1 VYNTERDVWP
11 ESARKVSLEMV
22 KLWTTFAYGNEPW
35 LSYAGPKKFMRLGP
49 AGECS
54 LRTFEDDET
63 RDYGYLSWTRDH
75 FDETMRLLMSF
86 A

>member
-1 VYNTERDVWP
+1 VM
-11 ESARKVSLEMV
+11 A

-35 LSYAGPKKFMRLGP
+35 LSYADSKKFMRLGP

-54 LRTFEDDET
+54 LRNDET
-63 RDYGYLSWTRDH
+63 RAYGYLSWMRDQ
-75 FDETMRLLMSF
+75 FDETMSLLMSF

>member
-1 VYNTERDVWP
+1 MYNTERDVWP

-35 LSYAGPKKFMRLGP
+35 LSYADPKKFMRLGP

-63 RDYGYLSWTRDH
+63 RDYGYLSWIGII
-75 FDETMRLLMSF
+75 LMKRCIS
-86 A
+86 